1 MSKERECAEKLRA
14 IIGKEPFAT
23 YLAKVDSVDSDE
35 ASCTVERIFDGMV
48 IENVKLNATIT
59 KNEGIVIAPKQ
70 DSHVLITSID
80 GLNWFV
86 SQYSAIDGITIDSE
100 SPIIFNGGNNEGLIK
115 IEKLTQKL
123 NELVDAFNQHT
134 HIGSFSGTIAPSTP
148 VSGTINATSIPIP
161 ITQPFFVKSDYED
174 PNVTH

>member
-100 SPIIFNGGNNEGLIK
+100 STIIFNGGNK
-115 IEKLTQKL
+115 IW
-123 NELVDAFNQHT
+123 
-134 HIGSFSGTIAPSTP
+134 HIQTKI
-148 VSGTINATSIPIP
+148 
-161 ITQPFFVKSDYED
+161 D
-174 PNVTH
+174 